1 LKKPHK
7 RIAIAVGIDPNV
19 DRFTFFLQY
28 MPKTMNMLRPV
39 EVATGPCKEV
49 IKMGKDINLFE
60 YPFTYHAIGDGG
72 RYILQN
78 CTIIKDPDSDW
89 VNSGDYGIEIYSRNR
104 LVLSPQ
110 TQTNWVMIYSTKY
123 ELRGQSMPCAIALG
137 GDPAITLAA
146 GTMLPPG
153 VTEFD
158 YAGGLRGTP
167 AELVRAETSD
177 LLVPADAEMVIEGEV
192 RPYERLP
199 EGPKIEN
206 FAFSVGP
213 RQPLYAMRVHCITH
227 RKNPILWD
235 VHTALG
241 TGAMYL
247 NEVLFPNGCYLIQ
260 KAMGMPIK
268 MSTYPGPSHGGIGYR
283 FSIYDKPYPGFMRDL
298 FDMSLGN
305 PVTALFNYMYYM
317 DSDVDILDYGEVEE
331 AIHTQANPMRD
342 WIRSDSIYSTSFM
355 GMSYQEEEDR
365 AKYYRSATMAQP
377 RLLVDATSKEEPPL
391 GVSRTCFET
400 LVPDE
405 LQQWVVENWQRLG
418 FKEEAVWKKA
428 WREAKL

>member
-1 LKKPHK
+1 
-7 RIAIAVGIDPNV
+7 
-19 DRFTFFLQY
+19 
-28 MPKTMNMLRPV
+28 
-39 EVATGPCKEV
+39 
-49 IKMGKDINLFE
+49 
-60 YPFTYHAIGDGG
+60 
-72 RYILQN
+72 
-78 CTIIKDPDSDW
+78 
-89 VNSGDYGIEIYSRNR
+89 
-104 LVLSPQ
+104 
-110 TQTNWVMIYSTKY
+110 MIYSTKY